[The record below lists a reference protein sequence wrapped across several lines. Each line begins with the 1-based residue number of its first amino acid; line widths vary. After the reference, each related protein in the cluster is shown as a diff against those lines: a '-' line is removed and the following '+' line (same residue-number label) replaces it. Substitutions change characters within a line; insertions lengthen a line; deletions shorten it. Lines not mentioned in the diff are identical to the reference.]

1 MTDPM
6 INTPTAA
13 ATSTNS
19 TIPSFFSQ
27 ILNTLINPAA
37 ALAAVPQQSGRHL
50 WLLAIQVVLTTGI
63 IYWFYAGMSPAWLV
77 EQQILHAGEL
87 TPAETEQIRAAMAGM
102 ASATPIIG
110 AVSVAIGSLA
120 FTAITAGYLLLTG
133 TLQKALNY
141 GQWFALV
148 VWSQLPALL
157 NILGLAVL
165 VLLSDSPD
173 QPLMLVNYASLNQL
187 VLDLPVGHALYTW
200 AESINVFLIWQ
211 LWILFAGLQSAAAF
225 SAKRAAVV
233 VGTPV
238 LLIFGLWALLA

>member
-1 MTDPM
+1 MTDPV
-6 INTPTAA
+6 ISTPTAA
-13 ATSTNS
+13 TTSANIAT
-19 TIPSFFSQ
+19 PGFFSQ
-27 ILNTLINPAA
+27 ILNTLLNPSAA
-37 ALAAVPQQSGRHL
+37 MATVPQQSGRHL
-50 WLLAIQVVLTTGI
+50 WLLAIQVLLTTAI

-102 ASATPIIG
+102 AGATPIIG
-110 AVSVAIGSLA
+110 AVSVAVGSVA
-120 FTAITAGYLLLTG
+120 FVAICAGYLLLTG

-200 AESINVFLIWQ
+200 AESINVFLVWQ

-225 SAKRAAVV
+225 SAKRAAIV

-238 LLIFGLWALLA
+238 LLIFGLWALVA

>member
-19 TIPSFFSQ
+19 TIPGFFSQ

-50 WLLAIQVVLTTGI
+50 WLLAIQVVLTTAI

-148 VWSQLPALL
+148 VWSQLPTLL

-165 VLLSDSPD
+165 MLLADSPD

-200 AESINVFLIWQ
+200 AESINVFLVWQ

-225 SAKRAAVV
+225 STKRAAVV

>member
-1 MTDPM
+1 MTDPV
-6 INTPTAA
+6 ITAPQQTTAITTTPG
-13 ATSTNS
+13 
-19 TIPSFFSQ
+19 FVGQ
-27 ILNTLINPAA
+27 ILNTLLNPSTAM
-37 ALAAVPQQSGRHL
+37 AAVPQQSGRHF
-50 WLLAIQVVLTTGI
+50 WLLAIQLLLTTAI

-77 EQQILHAGEL
+77 DQQMLHAGEL

-102 ASATPIIG
+102 AGATPIIG
-110 AVSVAIGSLA
+110 AVSVAVGSLA

-133 TLQKALNY
+133 KLQKALNY

-157 NILGLAVL
+157 NIVGLALL
-165 VLLSDSPD
+165 VLLANSPD

-211 LWILFAGLQSAAAF
+211 LWILFAGLQSAASF
-225 SAKRAAVV
+225 SSKRAAIVT
-233 VGTPV
+233 GTPV

>member
-1 MTDPM
+1 M

-19 TIPSFFSQ
+19 TIPGFFSQ

-50 WLLAIQVVLTTGI
+50 WLLAIQVVLTTAI

-148 VWSQLPALL
+148 VWSQLPTLL

-165 VLLSDSPD
+165 MLLADSPD

-200 AESINVFLIWQ
+200 AESINVFLVWQ

-225 SAKRAAVV
+225 STKRAAVV